1 MWTTAAYAN
10 EASTDVPAM
19 AVIPGQDSAMAVI
32 RRSDS
37 VLRYQTWTPAGFS
50 AWNSIMNMGSPV
62 SARSGVAMAATTDTI
77 HVAMHGTDL
86 KHYYA
91 RYTTAGNFV
100 YSKMPITMFPI
111 DPTATQGGPYP
122 PAVAGATTN
131 QLVAFASLN
140 RLFIYSN
147 SAGNA
152 AVWAQTFGTT
162 GSMVSEVPAI
172 VAFGANS
179 AREILVVYTD
189 SSATPNQ
196 LRWVA
201 RQGAASW
208 NQPANIANATAT
220 APVLLALPNGDA
232 VLAYRDAAKKVWW
245 SRFNGAN
252 ATWSNPQQIPG
263 GINAKAKPALAL
275 GAGDAEVELLFVDE
289 ATGTGYHSRYLK
301 GAANFSTPAAI
312 PGTKDLSAIAGA
324 TNL

>member
-1 MWTTAAYAN
+1 MWTTAAYSN

-19 AVIPGQDSAMAVI
+19 VAMPGQNRAMAII
-32 RRSDS
+32 RRSDA

-50 AWNSIMNMGSPV
+50 AWNSIMSMATAV
-62 SARSGVAMAATTDTI
+62 SARSGVSAAATSDAI
-77 HVAMHGTDL
+77 HVAMHGSDL

-91 RYTTAGNFV
+91 RYTTAGDFV
-100 YSKMPITMFPI
+100 YPKMPITMFPV
-111 DPTATQGGPYP
+111 DPTSTQGGPFP
-122 PAVAGATTN
+122 PAVAGAATH

-140 RLFIYSN
+140 RLFVYAN
-147 SAGNA
+147 TAGNT

-172 VAFGANS
+172 VAIKDS
-179 AREILVVYTD
+179 AARDILVVYTD

-208 NQPANIANATAT
+208 TQPANITNATAT

-232 VLAYRDAAKKVWW
+232 VLAYRDAAKKIWW

-289 ATGTGYHSRYLK
+289 AAGTAYHSRYLK

-312 PGTKDLSAIAGA
+312 PGTKDLAAIAGA